1 MLLFTALFGGLMLLS
16 IESRRRMIAV
26 LLIGCIAILGV
37 SPPPAQAQF
46 CLPCVIQAVLATISQ
61 TIGNWLSVIN
71 GVVSDIRK
79 LHEQTIWPISA
90 INLAKSQ
97 IQSIIARFR
106 GLIQS
111 IMTINPHTATLPNPA
126 ALENIIRNRGT
137 GDLGTV
143 PQVYVNAFRP
153 VPQAGAIAPQD
164 RDMTDMDDALAQD
177 NLMLLKVADQAQD
190 LELQAADQ
198 IESLVGNPNINV
210 SDYGGSRVRGD
221 QKPGHY
227 AKDDGRDAATGGRTR
242 GTRQRNTQ
250 ADRYVRRPTA
260 KQHDQRS
267 PAQVRRNRMRDQF
280 NQWRVKAKTGSMH
293 VGRCIRRHTV
303 FAAVALLLTV
313 LISPRKVQGQ
323 VPSPCCAIL
332 AAGLGTIN
340 STLGSVIG
348 GGLQAINTVLSDISN
363 FEQTVIWPK
372 QAIAQALG
380 MAGQIQGFYA
390 QIRTIFQI
398 PIATATLQN
407 PRQLESILLSRSPG
421 QIPST
426 TGGYAAVYGVVPTPQ
441 NAPPPVRDI
450 IDMTDAVAQDAM
462 ERAIAIDAIAD
473 QELAAA
479 DLMRVRAIDLANN
492 GAHLKLGSAWAVT
505 TQQNVSTTLQH
516 K

>member
-16 IESRRRMIAV
+16 IESRRRMVAV

-79 LHEQTIWPISA
+79 LYEQTIWPISA

-106 GLIQS
+106 GVIQS

-210 SDYGGSRVRGD
+210 SAPGSSSLITAAAVSAEIKSQAIMQKMMAAMLRQEAGRVAHDNAIRKRTATFGGFTAIAVICQTNSKNTGKKSSGLAVTVSLTIPAKRAHTACSLKPSRCLASRALKSVPLRK
-221 QKPGHY
+221 QN
-227 AKDDGRDAATGGRTR
+227 
-242 GTRQRNTQ
+242 GTR
-250 ADRYVRRPTA
+250 
-260 KQHDQRS
+260 
-267 PAQVRRNRMRDQF
+267 
-280 NQWRVKAKTGSMH
+280 KTG
-293 VGRCIRRHTV
+293 
-303 FAAVALLLTV
+303 
-313 LISPRKVQGQ
+313 
-323 VPSPCCAIL
+323 
-332 AAGLGTIN
+332 
-340 STLGSVIG
+340 
-348 GGLQAINTVLSDISN
+348 
-363 FEQTVIWPK
+363 IWWVDC
-372 QAIAQALG
+372 G
-380 MAGQIQGFYA
+380 
-390 QIRTIFQI
+390 
-398 PIATATLQN
+398 
-407 PRQLESILLSRSPG
+407 
-421 QIPST
+421 
-426 TGGYAAVYGVVPTPQ
+426 
-441 NAPPPVRDI
+441 
-450 IDMTDAVAQDAM
+450 
-462 ERAIAIDAIAD
+462 
-473 QELAAA
+473 
-479 DLMRVRAIDLANN
+479 
-492 GAHLKLGSAWAVT
+492 
-505 TQQNVSTTLQH
+505 
-516 K
+516 